1 MRYDREKER
10 NNIVQSL
17 PVRCVSTKFLL
28 VYITTT
34 QQLDVATTAVKL
46 LLVLHRELQHQGLI
60 LVAELRVFG

>member
-28 VYITTT
+28 VYITTH
-34 QQLDVATTAVKL
+34 QLDVITTMVKL
-46 LLVLHRELQHQGLI
+46 LLMLHRELQHQGII
-60 LVAELRVFG
+60 LVAELRVFS